1 MLVLA
6 QRLANLIAAPVCLLC
21 HGDGQ
26 SLDELWGL
34 DLCQFCE
41 QACALV
47 PTTCPRCGER
57 AEKPMECATCRVHP
71 PPYDAAFCL
80 FAYQDPAD
88 LLVTSLKFRHELAA
102 ARVLG
107 TLFARHCIAA
117 GRALP
122 QCLIP
127 VPLHATRYRE
137 RGFNQSMEIARHMAP
152 RLRNAGRQLAIRGD
166 LLQRVRATDA
176 QSELD
181 AAGRAANLAGAF
193 RARGRN
199 MPQHVALLDDVMTTG
214 HTAAAAALALKA
226 GGCQRV
232 EIWACARALREPRP
246 RSGAD

>member
-1 MLVLA
+1 MLALA
-6 QRLANLIAAPVCLLC
+6 QKLTKLIAAPVCLLC

-26 SLDELWGL
+26 QLDELWGL
-34 DLCQFCE
+34 DLCRYCE
-41 QACALV
+41 QACAPMPV
-47 PTTCPRCGER
+47 VCPRCGEPAAR
-57 AEKPMECATCRVHP
+57 PAECADCLAHP
-71 PPYDAAFCL
+71 PPYDAVFCL
-80 FAYQDPAD
+80 YPYQDPVD
-88 LLVTSLKFRHELAA
+88 LLVTGLKFRHELAA

-107 TLFARHCIAA
+107 MLFARHCIAA

-127 VPLHATRYRE
+127 VPLHVTRYRE

-152 RLRNAGRQLAIRGD
+152 RLRHAGRRLAIRSD

-181 AAGRAANLAGAF
+181 AGERAANMAGAF
-193 RARGRN
+193 RAHGRDL
-199 MPQHVALLDDVMTTG
+199 PRHVVLLDDVMTTG
-214 HTAAAAALALKA
+214 HTATAAALALKA
-226 GGCQRV
+226 AGCRRV